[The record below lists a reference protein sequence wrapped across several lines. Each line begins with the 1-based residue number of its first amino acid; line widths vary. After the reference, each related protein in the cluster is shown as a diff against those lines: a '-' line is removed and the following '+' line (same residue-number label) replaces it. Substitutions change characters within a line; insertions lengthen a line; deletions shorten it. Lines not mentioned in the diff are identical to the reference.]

1 MRTIMGAGLKYPR
14 RAKILQGVWHSKQN
28 VDKTFLLNDPA
39 TINVSFFSRIIAY
52 LRYLRKRFEL
62 SWRVLLV
69 IGLLVVLT
77 AVLSYWL

>member
-1 MRTIMGAGLKYPR
+1 MR
-14 RAKILQGVWHSKQN
+14 RAGILQGVWHSKQN

-39 TINVSFFSRIIAY
+39 TINVSFFSRIIAH

-62 SWRVLLV
+62 SWRVLLL